1 MPIDL
6 KKLWDSVLVEVELN
20 VSKANFSMWFK
31 ETYIIKFDDGIV
43 YLSIPNI
50 FVKDWLLNKFH
61 KFLIRCLRTTIDV
74 RNIEYIISKN
84 NEQKQRKEGEKPL
97 FFNPT
102 SELPL
107 ADYYI
112 NKDDNLNPRYTF
124 DTFVIGPFNELA
136 HTAAVAVSKKPGIS
150 YNPLFVYGDTG
161 RGKTHLIQAIGNYIK
176 TNTTKKVYYI
186 TSEKFAVDY
195 INAVQQERANTFKE
209 KYRIYDVLIMDDVQF
224 LSGKE
229 KSQEELFHLFN
240 SLYDDNKQIIFSS
253 DKHPNFMQNLEN
265 RLKSRFSAGM
275 TVDIPHPDL
284 ESRVAILQ
292 TKAKQ
297 QNFELASEV
306 IDFLASS
313 VDGNIRELEGILNA
327 VIMQTKHRGRDLT
340 INEIKNITKN
350 NAKPERKVSVK
361 DVVKTIADFY
371 NIKES
376 LIYEK
381 SRRKEIVKPRQI
393 IMYILREEFDESYPS
408 IGQKLGG
415 RDHTTVIHS
424 CEKIKNEIKT
434 NHYLFEELKQIKSML

>member
-6 KKLWDSVLVEVELN
+6 KKLWDSVLVEVELA

-31 ETYIIKFDDGIV
+31 ETYILKIEDGV
-43 YLSIPNI
+43 VSLNVPNI

-61 KFLIRCLRTTIDV
+61 KFLIKCLRNTIEV
-74 RNIEYIISKN
+74 RNIEYVISRN
-84 NEQKQRKEGEKPL
+84 NDQKHTKEQPKPL
-97 FFNPT
+97 YFNPT

-124 DTFVIGPFNELA
+124 ESFVIGPFNELA
-136 HTAAVAVSKKPGIS
+136 HAAAVVVSKKPGIS

-176 TNTTKKVYYI
+176 TNSTKKVYYI

-195 INAVQQERANTFKE
+195 INSVQQGRANTFKE
-209 KYRIYDVLIMDDVQF
+209 KYRAYDVLIMDDVQF

-240 SLYDDNKQIIFSS
+240 SFYDDNKQIVFSS
-253 DKHPNFMQNLEN
+253 DKHPNFIQNLED

-275 TVDIPHPDL
+275 VVDIPHPDI

-292 TKAKQ
+292 TKARQ
-297 QNFELASEV
+297 QNFNIPNEM
-306 IDFLASS
+306 IDFIASS
-313 VDGNIRELEGILNA
+313 VEGNIRELEGILNA
-327 VIMQTKHRGRDLT
+327 VIMQSKHHNRDLS

-350 NAKPERKVSVK
+350 NIKPERKASTK
-361 DVVKTIADFY
+361 DIVKTIADFY

-381 SRRKEIVKPRQI
+381 SRRKEVVKPRQV

-424 CEKIKNEIKT
+424 CEKIKNELKT
-434 NHYLFEELKQIKSML
+434 DHFLMEELKQIKSMI

>member
-31 ETYIIKFDDGIV
+31 ETYIIKFDDGVV

-74 RNIEYIISKN
+74 RNIEYIITKN
-84 NEQKQRKEGEKPL
+84 NEQKQKKEGGKPL

-102 SELPL
+102 GELPL

-209 KYRIYDVLIMDDVQF
+209 KYRVYDVLIMDDVQF

-240 SLYDDNKQIIFSS
+240 SS
-253 DKHPNFMQNLEN
+253 
-265 RLKSRFSAGM
+265 
-275 TVDIPHPDL
+275 
-284 ESRVAILQ
+284 LQ
-292 TKAKQ
+292 
-297 QNFELASEV
+297 
-306 IDFLASS
+306 
-313 VDGNIRELEGILNA
+313 
-327 VIMQTKHRGRDLT
+327 
-340 INEIKNITKN
+340 
-350 NAKPERKVSVK
+350 
-361 DVVKTIADFY
+361 
-371 NIKES
+371 
-376 LIYEK
+376 
-381 SRRKEIVKPRQI
+381 
-393 IMYILREEFDESYPS
+393 
-408 IGQKLGG
+408 
-415 RDHTTVIHS
+415 
-424 CEKIKNEIKT
+424 KI
-434 NHYLFEELKQIKSML
+434 